1 MARYDDYGR
10 ELPDPTPVSVPAGF
24 ARPIALHEQIK
35 RFIRTEMSR
44 QAVTEEKESFEEA
57 DDFDVDEEGDPLS
70 PYEIPEGLPERPQG
84 RLDLDADPPPHPGAP
99 APPEPAT
106 QAAAASAPSTDSGT
120 TPAGRK

>member
-35 RFIRTEMSR
+35 RLIRTEMSR

-57 DDFDVDEEGDPLS
+57 DDFDVDEDGDPLS

-84 RLDLDADPPPHPGAP
+84 VLDLDADPPPHPAEKIDPGA
-99 APPEPAT
+99 A
-106 QAAAASAPSTDSGT
+106 
-120 TPAGRK
+120 TPAAEASPKSPKPA